1 MIKHI
6 KTFVS
11 LAVILSCCLFLVS
24 SMQDRLKLSSPN
36 LQEIF
41 EKGDSLFNAIV
52 SKDTTQCVILA
63 ASMSTAASISYSSN
77 LLAEELAARS
87 YLAEYYVASDKYI
100 DAYLELTRC
109 ETLWEKVK
117 GDKTTLNRF
126 SSGDAIIRMLNSY
139 ALYYINFEG
148 NYEKAVKYLIE
159 GLDMAKSFENHS
171 SYIAIGSNLVMVDY
185 IRDNPDGIGYALE
198 IYEYSKD
205 QDDLFAKYSGAYGV
219 ALMYYLGER
228 YDEAEKYIKEALSY
242 IGIENDL
249 LEANN
254 TYANILHAKGQD
266 MEAEK
271 YYIKAYENIGSKT
284 GSIAIY
290 TCLSYGNFLFDTGEY
305 ERAIEILSQGINIIG
320 GRDNYGFSY
329 KLYES
334 ISNSFAA
341 LHKWEEAYKYHKK
354 FYMLS
359 SKVFDTRKEWAINE
373 LTVKY
378 ETARKEQ
385 MLKEKEAVLAKRDK
399 ALLISLLIIILT
411 VGAAGT
417 IYWQYVNKNRTYKK
431 IARQYSDAIQN
442 EKKLSDKIKDLEK
455 SCNSPGNE
463 KYSLSSLAEDKNLE
477 LFTELE
483 KLMEQKRVYHEKD
496 ISREKVAEMIG
507 TNRTYL
513 SKVINDNTG
522 KSFNQYI
529 ASLRVKEA
537 LLILSNPNM
546 QTPLKAI
553 YAEVGFISV
562 NTFYKAFKEEVGMTP
577 AKYHEKIMEITK
589 DQNR

>member
-1 MIKHI
+1 MSKHI
-6 KTFVS
+6 RTFVS
-11 LAVILSCCLFLVS
+11 IAAILACVLLLTS
-24 SMQDRLKLSSPN
+24 STKKYIASHCPDLK
-36 LQEIF
+36 EIF
-41 EKGDSLFNAIV
+41 EKGDSLFNAVVDKDIRHCV
-52 SKDTTQCVILA
+52 SLA
-63 ASMSTAASISYSSN
+63 EAMSETVDIANNSN
-77 LLAEELAARS
+77 LFAEELAARS

-100 DAYLELTRC
+100 DAYVELTRC
-109 ETLWEKVK
+109 DTLWEKIK
-117 GDKTTLNRF
+117 DDKNILKRF
-126 SSGDAIIRMLNSY
+126 GSGDAIIRMLNSY

-159 GLDMAKSFENHS
+159 GLDMAKSFNNYS
-171 SYIAIGSNLVMVDY
+171 NYIAIGSNLIMVDY

-198 IYEYSKD
+198 IYEYSKE

-219 ALMYYLGER
+219 ALMYYIGER

-266 MEAEK
+266 KEAEQ

-290 TCLSYGNFLFDTGEY
+290 TCLSYGNFLFDTGQY
-305 ERAIEILSQGINIIG
+305 EKSIEILNQGIKIIG
-320 GRDNYGFSY
+320 GRDNFGFSY

-334 ISNSFAA
+334 ISDSFAA
-341 LHKWEEAYKYHKK
+341 LHKWEDAYKYHKK

-385 MLKEKEAVLAKRDK
+385 MLKEKEAALAKRDK

-411 VGAAGT
+411 IGAAGT
-417 IYWQYVNKNRTYKK
+417 IYWQYINKNRTYKK

-442 EKKLSDKIKDLEK
+442 EKKLSDKIKELEK
-455 SCNSPGNE
+455 SGNMPGNE
-463 KYSLSSLAEDKNLE
+463 KYALSSLAEDKNLE
-477 LFTELE
+477 LFNELE

-496 ISREKVAEMIG
+496 ISRDKVAEMIG

-537 LLILSNPNM
+537 LLILSDPNM

-553 YAEVGFISV
+553 YAEVGFISI

-577 AKYHEKIMEITK
+577 AKYHEKIMEINK
-589 DQNR
+589 EQNH